1 MLQAPQRE
9 GHDTSSLPGRQSP
22 AAESRQ
28 RSPLLESRS
37 RALSH
42 SQRKMCQWVLDP
54 HKGARDSLKG
64 STEIVR
70 EEQDWCT
77 EEVRGRGQDWDRR
90 KQTNMSLPYSCCL
103 YHDMLRENGQEVVEE
118 YRWNE

>member
-1 MLQAPQRE
+1 
-9 GHDTSSLPGRQSP
+9 
-22 AAESRQ
+22 
-28 RSPLLESRS
+28 
-37 RALSH
+37 
-42 SQRKMCQWVLDP
+42 MCHCVLDP

-90 KQTNMSLPYSCCL
+90 KQTNMPLPYSCCL

-118 YRWNE
+118 YRLNE